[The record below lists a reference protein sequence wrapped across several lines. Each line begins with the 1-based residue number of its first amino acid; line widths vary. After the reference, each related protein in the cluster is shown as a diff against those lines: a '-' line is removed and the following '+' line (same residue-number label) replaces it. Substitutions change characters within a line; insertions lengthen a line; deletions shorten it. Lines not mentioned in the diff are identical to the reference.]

1 MVIRAAEAEW
11 SGSFHEG
18 RGEMKL
24 GSGAFE
30 GAYSYSSRM
39 EEGPGTNPEELLGA
53 AHAGCLSMSLS
64 RRLSAAGYEPTRIHT
79 TARVHFD
86 RAEEGFVISRIDLRT
101 EAEVPGIDEETF
113 QEQAESAK
121 VNCPVS
127 KALADVEISLEARLA
142 QHAG

>member
-1 MVIRAAEAEW
+1 MTIRAAEAEW

-18 RGEMKL
+18 
-24 GSGAFE
+24 
-30 GAYSYSSRM
+30 
-39 EEGPGTNPEELLGA
+39 
-53 AHAGCLSMSLS
+53 
-64 RRLSAAGYEPTRIHT
+64 
-79 TARVHFD
+79 
-86 RAEEGFVISRIDLRT
+86 RT

-127 KALADVEISLEARLA
+127 KALTGVQIGLEARLA